1 MWVRQCFETLQV
13 LYGGGFRPSI
23 AKSVY
28 LPIMRWYIE
37 TVKKGCPSDFH
48 RSHFLEDCIGHKGE
62 PSAWLAATPI
72 NTQLRFLDDDFRIM

>member
-1 MWVRQCFETLQV
+1 
-13 LYGGGFRPSI
+13 
-23 AKSVY
+23 
-28 LPIMRWYIE
+28 MRWYIE